1 MLRSGGVAGPD
12 YYAGPGWLPAYVE
25 LLELLGRMPA
35 DAPPAAAQAAALRGL
50 LTSLCAAPAAA
61 CVAADARPATAP
73 LPLSRRL
80 LSLACGLD
88 PLSSAAL
95 DLAGEEPLALSCA
108 EAYSLLAHNEQL
120 RASQLYRHAPAEG
133 AREPRPR
140 APPTRADPR
149 SLPLLRRRGLAAA
162 QPRAQRAG
170 AVGHARRLARRG
182 GAA

>member
-1 MLRSGGVAGPD
+1 
-12 YYAGPGWLPAYVE
+12 
-25 LLELLGRMPA
+25 MPA

-133 AREPRPR
+133 ADSRPHSL
-140 APPTRADPR
+140 APNEQAR
-149 SLPLLRRRGLAAA
+149 SATLAASLAAA
-162 QPRAQRAG
+162 VLRESEAATPHVCWAAG
-170 AVGHARRLARRG
+170 C
-182 GAA
+182 